1 MTARENTD
9 KTECKKGDSP
19 HWKVRIIPDFQ
30 VGNP

>member
-19 HWKVRIIPDFQ
+19 HWKVRIPDFQ